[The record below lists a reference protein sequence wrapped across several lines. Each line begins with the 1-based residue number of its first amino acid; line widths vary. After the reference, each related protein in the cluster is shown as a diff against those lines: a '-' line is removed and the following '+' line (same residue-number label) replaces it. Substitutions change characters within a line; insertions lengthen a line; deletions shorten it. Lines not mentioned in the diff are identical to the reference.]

1 MKHLRIMVVE
11 DYLELYNT
19 GFMDLVWHDL
29 VEQGSFE
36 AYEEYLKGAP
46 VSYFV
51 LDGVWTL
58 QRDAEGNNTL
68 HEVDVDGEERDY
80 KVTAVVE
87 LDGELII
94 HSHYAHNSFL
104 FKVPSGSDV
113 YDVPLRGIYVD

>member
-1 MKHLRIMVVE
+1 MKHLKIMVIE
-11 DYLELYNT
+11 DYLELYQT

-29 VEQGSFE
+29 AEQKSFE

-58 QRDAEGNNTL
+58 QRDAEDENIL

-80 KVTAVVE
+80 KVTAVVK

-94 HSHYAHNSFL
+94 HSHYANNSFL
-104 FKVPSGSDV
+104 FKVPSGSDI